1 MGPSEEGSE
10 SRAGQSPDLS
20 VPQSPHPHTRR
31 LDKTT
36 PSTFSLKS
44 LCWRRGSHTSPGE
57 AGLWQNSSRRPRSPC
72 SFMFPLS

>member
-1 MGPSEEGSE
+1 MGPSKEGSE

-20 VPQSPHPHTRR
+20 VPQSPHPHTRG

-36 PSTFSLKS
+36 LSPFSLKS
-44 LCWRRGSHTSPGE
+44 LCWLRGSHTSPRE
-57 AGLWQNSSRRPRSPC
+57 AGVWQNSSHRPRFPC